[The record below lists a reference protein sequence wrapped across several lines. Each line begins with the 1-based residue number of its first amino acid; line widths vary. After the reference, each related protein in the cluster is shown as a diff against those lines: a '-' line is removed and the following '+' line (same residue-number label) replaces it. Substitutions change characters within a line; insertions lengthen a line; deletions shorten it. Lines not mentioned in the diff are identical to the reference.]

1 MERNSTMYSPE
12 ISVKIYLIVSVVFAA
27 LLIVSVV
34 FFGSPVFNWVFGVT
48 AIAAAFMAIVQT
60 MLNQNR
66 SRA

>member
-1 MERNSTMYSPE
+1 MYSPE

-48 AIAAAFMAIVQT
+48 AISAAFMAIVQT

>member
-1 MERNSTMYSPE
+1 MYSPE

-34 FFGSPVFNWVFGVT
+34 FFGSPVFNWIFGVT

>member
-1 MERNSTMYSPE
+1 MYSPE

-27 LLIVSVV
+27 LLIVSVM

>member
-1 MERNSTMYSPE
+1 MYSPE
-12 ISVKIYLIVSVVFAA
+12 IIVKTYLIVSGVFAA

-34 FFGSPVFNWVFGVT
+34 FFGSPVFNWIFGVT
-48 AIAAAFMAIVQT
+48 AIASAFMAIVQT

>member
-1 MERNSTMYSPE
+1 MYSPE

>member
-1 MERNSTMYSPE
+1 MERGSTMYSPE
-12 ISVKIYLIVSVVFAA
+12 ISVKTYQIVSVVFAA

-34 FFGSPVFNWVFGVT
+34 FFGSPVFNWIFGVT
-48 AIAAAFMAIVQT
+48 AIASAFMAIVQT